1 MPTELDIERKIATEA
16 KALLPWYA
24 DSETFNGRYGV
35 YECFSDRLIQTVGDV
50 DEAAGLANKHNAN
63 LDATGRRYILHDHS
77 RNEDPQRDSD
87 GAFVSD
93 GALGRLGI
101 GNVYLTIYG
110 TYPAESKRP
119 GDLAVGE
126 AIHGVT
132 YNLSGGRGVYSI
144 YRVM

>member
-1 MPTELDIERKIATEA
+1 VPNVAPNVAPA
-16 KALLPWYA
+16 KTLLPWYA

-35 YECFSDRLIQTVGDV
+35 YECFSDRLVQTVGDK
-50 DEAAGLANKHNAN
+50 DEAADLVRKHNAD
-63 LDATGRRYILHDHS
+63 LDATERRYILHDHS
-77 RNEDPQRDSD
+77 LNEDPQRNAD
-87 GAFVSD
+87 GAIVSE

-101 GNVYLTIYG
+101 GNGYLTTYG
-110 TYPAESKRP
+110 SYPAESRRP
-119 GDLAVGE
+119 GDLGVGE